1 MTMQIID
8 AQSPEAHSADLKAEN
23 IDKLKA
29 LFPEL
34 ITEGPNGV
42 AINQDVLKQLVGD
55 ATVTDADEK
64 YGLNWHGK
72 RAARQLALT
81 PSTGTLLPC
90 PDESVDWDT
99 TQNLMIEG
107 DNLEVLKLLQKSYA
121 GKVKLIYIDPP
132 YNTGDDFVY
141 PDNFEDSISSYLE
154 LTGQVESGRKITSNT
169 EASGRFHTA
178 WLNMLHPRLKLARNL
193 LQSDGYIAVSINDRE
208 LSHLRQIMNEIFG
221 EENFISVLV
230 YDKNRKNDAKLVSNG
245 HEYMVIYGKNKSLLT
260 ELDVR
265 LRAPKEGADEVKEI
279 FEKLRKELNDD
290 WKKIADELKKFYST
304 FSEDDPRL
312 PLARFTKV
320 DERGPYRDDGD
331 PSWPG
336 GGGPRYEVPHIKT
349 GKPCKIPS
357 RGWVWP
363 TYERMKEE
371 IDAGNIAFGQDETTI
386 PSVRRNLFE
395 KNDQVMRS
403 VQFSYAQKASQ
414 DFAEIFDGKSIFQNP
429 KSYLDMKK
437 IVEYFSSGND
447 VVLDFFA
454 GSGTTGHGV
463 MLANA
468 DGNQRRRFILVQ
480 LPEPLDLE
488 NKDQKNAAEFCLESG
503 FQMKLS
509 EITKERL
516 RRAAIRVNS
525 EFPSYQGDF
534 GFRVYKLDVS
544 NIRAW
549 DQNPEDIERS
559 LLDHQNH
566 LIEDRSESD
575 ILYELLLKLGLDLC
589 VPIEQQQIAGKTVHS
604 IGGGV
609 LLACLAERI
618 TRDQVEDLAQGIVA
632 WHKAQAPASDST
644 CVFRD
649 SAFADDIAKTNLAAI
664 LNQAGIKNVRS
675 L

>member
-1 MTMQIID
+1 
-8 AQSPEAHSADLKAEN
+8 
-23 IDKLKA
+23 
-29 LFPEL
+29 
-34 ITEGPNGV
+34 
-42 AINQDVLKQLVGD
+42 
-55 ATVTDADEK
+55 
-64 YGLNWHGK
+64 
-72 RAARQLALT
+72 
-81 PSTGTLLPC
+81 
-90 PDESVDWDT
+90 
-99 TQNLMIEG
+99 
-107 DNLEVLKLLQKSYA
+107 
-121 GKVKLIYIDPP
+121 
-132 YNTGDDFVY
+132 
-141 PDNFEDSISSYLE
+141 
-154 LTGQVESGRKITSNT
+154 
-169 EASGRFHTA
+169 
-178 WLNMLHPRLKLARNL
+178 
-193 LQSDGYIAVSINDRE
+193 
-208 LSHLRQIMNEIFG
+208 
-221 EENFISVLV
+221 
-230 YDKNRKNDAKLVSNG
+230 
-245 HEYMVIYGKNKSLLT
+245 
-260 ELDVR
+260 
-265 LRAPKEGADEVKEI
+265 
-279 FEKLRKELNDD
+279 
-290 WKKIADELKKFYST
+290 
-304 FSEDDPRL
+304 
-312 PLARFTKV
+312 
-320 DERGPYRDDGD
+320 
-331 PSWPG
+331 
-336 GGGPRYEVPHIKT
+336 
-349 GKPCKIPS
+349 
-357 RGWVWP
+357 
-363 TYERMKEE
+363 
-371 IDAGNIAFGQDETTI
+371 
-386 PSVRRNLFE
+386 
-395 KNDQVMRS
+395 MRS

-566 LIEDRSESD
+566 LIEGRSESD